1 MTQRFKNLAAATVT
15 AGVALISAP
24 AALAADTTPA
34 ADAAAAA
41 DAVPTTPWLAL
52 LETSSQG
59 TWGQILDV
67 VFGIVDV
74 LLGVMADT
82 GFHL

>member
-1 MTQRFKNLAAATVT
+1 MTQRFKNIAAATVT
-15 AGVALISAP
+15 AGAALIAAP
-24 AALAADTTPA
+24 AALADTTPA
-34 ADAAAAA
+34 ADAAA

-67 VFGIVDV
+67 VFGIIDV
-74 LLGVMADT
+74 LLGFIADT

>member
-1 MTQRFKNLAAATVT
+1 MTQRFKNIAAATLT
-15 AGVALISAP
+15 AGAALSAAP
-24 AALAADTTPA
+24 AALADTTPA
-34 ADAAAAA
+34 ADAAA

-67 VFGIVDV
+67 VFGIIDV
-74 LLGVMADT
+74 LLGFIADT

>member
-1 MTQRFKNLAAATVT
+1 MTQRFQNLAAATVT

-34 ADAAAAA
+34 ADAAA
-41 DAVPTTPWLAL
+41 DVVPTTPWLAL

>member
-1 MTQRFKNLAAATVT
+1 MTQRFKNLAAATIT
-15 AGVALISAP
+15 AGAALSAAP
-24 AALAADTTPA
+24 AALADTTPA
-34 ADAAAAA
+34 ADAAA

-67 VFGIVDV
+67 FFGIVDAI
-74 LLGVMADT
+74 LGVMADT

>member
-15 AGVALISAP
+15 AGAALSAAP
-24 AALAADTTPA
+24 AALADTIPA
-34 ADAAAAA
+34 ADAAA

-67 VFGIVDV
+67 FFGIVDGI
-74 LLGVMADT
+74 LGVMADT
-82 GFHL
+82 GVHL

>member
-1 MTQRFKNLAAATVT
+1 MTQRFKNFAAATVT
-15 AGVALISAP
+15 AGAALSAAP
-24 AALAADTTPA
+24 AALAADTIP
-34 ADAAAAA
+34 AAA

-59 TWGQILDV
+59 TRGQILDV
-67 VFGIVDV
+67 VFGIIDV
-74 LLGVMADT
+74 LLGFIADT

>member
-1 MTQRFKNLAAATVT
+1 MTQRFKNIAAATVT
-15 AGVALISAP
+15 AGAALIAAP
-24 AALAADTTPA
+24 AALADTTPA
-34 ADAAAAA
+34 ADAAA

-67 VFGIVDV
+67 IFGIVDGI
-74 LLGVMADT
+74 LGVMADT
-82 GFHL
+82 GFQF

>member
-1 MTQRFKNLAAATVT
+1 MTKRFKNLAAATIT
-15 AGVALISAP
+15 AGAALSAAP
-24 AALAADTTPA
+24 AALADTTPA
-34 ADAAAAA
+34 ADAAA

-67 VFGIVDV
+67 FFGIVDV
-74 LLGVMADT
+74 ILGVMADT

>member
-15 AGVALISAP
+15 AGAALIAEP
-24 AALAADTTPA
+24 AALADTTPA
-34 ADAAAAA
+34 ADAAA

-67 VFGIVDV
+67 FFGIVDAI
-74 LLGVMADT
+74 LGVMADT

>member
-15 AGVALISAP
+15 AGAALIAAP
-24 AALAADTTPA
+24 AALADTTPA
-34 ADAAAAA
+34 ADASA

-67 VFGIVDV
+67 FFGIVDGI
-74 LLGVMADT
+74 LGVMADT

>member
-15 AGVALISAP
+15 AGAALSAAP
-24 AALAADTTPA
+24 AALAETTPA
-34 ADAAAAA
+34 ADAAA
-41 DAVPTTPWLAL
+41 DVVPTTPWLAL

-67 VFGIVDV
+67 FFGIVDV
-74 LLGVMADT
+74 ILGVMADT

>member
-15 AGVALISAP
+15 AGAALIAAP
-24 AALAADTTPA
+24 AALADTTPA
-34 ADAAAAA
+34 ADAAA

-67 VFGIVDV
+67 VFGIIDV
-74 LLGVMADT
+74 LLGFIADT

>member
-1 MTQRFKNLAAATVT
+1 MTQRFKNLATATVT
-15 AGVALISAP
+15 AGAALSAAPVAL
-24 AALAADTTPA
+24 ADTIPA
-34 ADAAAAA
+34 ADAAA

-67 VFGIVDV
+67 FFGIVDGI
-74 LLGVMADT
+74 LGVMADT

>member
-1 MTQRFKNLAAATVT
+1 MTKRFKNLAAATVT
-15 AGVALISAP
+15 AGAALSAAP
-24 AALAADTTPA
+24 AALADTTPA
-34 ADAAAAA
+34 ADAAA

-67 VFGIVDV
+67 IFGIVDGI
-74 LLGVMADT
+74 LGVMADT

>member
-1 MTQRFKNLAAATVT
+1 MTQRFKNVAAATVT
-15 AGVALISAP
+15 AGAALIAAP
-24 AALAADTTPA
+24 AALADTTPA
-34 ADAAAAA
+34 ADAAA

-67 VFGIVDV
+67 FFGIVDAI
-74 LLGVMADT
+74 LGVMADT

>member
-15 AGVALISAP
+15 AGVAAP

-34 ADAAAAA
+34 ADAAA

>member
-1 MTQRFKNLAAATVT
+1 MTQRFKNFAAATVT
-15 AGVALISAP
+15 AGAALSAAP
-24 AALAADTTPA
+24 AALADTTPA
-34 ADAAAAA
+34 ADAAA

-67 VFGIVDV
+67 FFGIVDV
-74 LLGVMADT
+74 ILGVMADT

>member
-1 MTQRFKNLAAATVT
+1 MTQRFKNLTAATVT
-15 AGVALISAP
+15 AGAALSAAP
-24 AALAADTTPA
+24 AALADTTPA
-34 ADAAAAA
+34 ADAAA

-67 VFGIVDV
+67 FFGIVDV
-74 LLGVMADT
+74 ILGVMADT

>member
-1 MTQRFKNLAAATVT
+1 MTQRFKNIAAATVT
-15 AGVALISAP
+15 AGVALSAAP
-24 AALAADTTPA
+24 AALADTTPA
-34 ADAAAAA
+34 ADAAA

-67 VFGIVDV
+67 FFGIVDGI
-74 LLGVMADT
+74 LGVMADT

>member
-1 MTQRFKNLAAATVT
+1 MTKRFKNLAAATVT
-15 AGVALISAP
+15 AV
-24 AALAADTTPA
+24 AALSAAPTALAETTPA
-34 ADAAAAA
+34 VDAAA
-41 DAVPTTPWLAL
+41 DVVPTTPWLAL

-67 VFGIVDV
+67 FFGIVDGI
-74 LLGVMADT
+74 LGVMADT

>member
-1 MTQRFKNLAAATVT
+1 MTQRFKNLVAATVT
-15 AGVALISAP
+15 AGAALIAAP
-24 AALAADTTPA
+24 AALADTTPA
-34 ADAAAAA
+34 ADAAA

-67 VFGIVDV
+67 FFGIVDV
-74 LLGVMADT
+74 ILGVMADT

>member
-15 AGVALISAP
+15 AGAALSASP
-24 AALAADTTPA
+24 AALADTTPA
-34 ADAAAAA
+34 ADAAA

>member
-1 MTQRFKNLAAATVT
+1 MTQRFKNLAAATIT
-15 AGVALISAP
+15 AGAALSAAP
-24 AALAADTTPA
+24 AALADTTPA
-34 ADAAAAA
+34 ADAVAE
-41 DAVPTTPWLAL
+41 AVPTTPWLAL

-67 VFGIVDV
+67 FFGIVDV
-74 LLGVMADT
+74 ILGVMADT

>member
-15 AGVALISAP
+15 AGAALIAAP
-24 AALAADTTPA
+24 AALADTTPA
-34 ADAAAAA
+34 ADAAA
-41 DAVPTTPWLAL
+41 DAVPTTPGLAL

-67 VFGIVDV
+67 FFGIVDAI
-74 LLGVMADT
+74 LGVMADT

>member
-1 MTQRFKNLAAATVT
+1 MTKRFKNLAAATVT
-15 AGVALISAP
+15 AGAALIAAP
-24 AALAADTTPA
+24 AALADTTPA
-34 ADAAAAA
+34 ADAAA

-67 VFGIVDV
+67 IFGIVDGI
-74 LLGVMADT
+74 LGVMADT

>member
-1 MTQRFKNLAAATVT
+1 MTQRFKNLAAATIT
-15 AGVALISAP
+15 AGAALSAAP
-24 AALAADTTPA
+24 AALADTTPA
-34 ADAAAAA
+34 ADAAA

-67 VFGIVDV
+67 FFGIVDV
-74 LLGVMADT
+74 ILGVMADT

>member
-1 MTQRFKNLAAATVT
+1 M
-15 AGVALISAP
+15 AG
-24 AALAADTTPA
+24 
-34 ADAAAAA
+34 AA

-67 VFGIVDV
+67 FFGIVDGI
-74 LLGVMADT
+74 LGVMADT

>member
-1 MTQRFKNLAAATVT
+1 MTKRFKNLAAATVT
-15 AGVALISAP
+15 AGAALSVAP
-24 AALAADTTPA
+24 AALADTTPA
-34 ADAAAAA
+34 ADAAA

-67 VFGIVDV
+67 VFGIIDG

>member
-1 MTQRFKNLAAATVT
+1 MTQRFKNLAVATVT
-15 AGVALISAP
+15 AGAALSAAP
-24 AALAADTTPA
+24 AALADTTPA
-34 ADAAAAA
+34 ADAAA

-67 VFGIVDV
+67 FFGIVDV
-74 LLGVMADT
+74 ILGVMADT